1 MLSNLEVGFQ
11 ILVMLPSSEIGD
23 IPTVAEA
30 FWLTAIPD
38 RCLPPGTLSKIPRK
52 SMDGLVAEY
61 DGYAICKGGIFQCH
75 CQQGP
80 SSRALKAPYFSPSE
94 CVT

>member
-1 MLSNLEVGFQ
+1 MLSDLEAGFQ

-23 IPTVAEA
+23 IPAVAEA

-38 RCLPPGTLSKIPRK
+38 RCLPPGTLFKIPGK
-52 SMDGLVAEY
+52 WMDGLVAEY
-61 DGYAICKGGIFQCH
+61 GGDAIWKGGIFQCY

-80 SSRALKAPYFSPSE
+80 SSRALKPPISVLLS
-94 CVT
+94 V